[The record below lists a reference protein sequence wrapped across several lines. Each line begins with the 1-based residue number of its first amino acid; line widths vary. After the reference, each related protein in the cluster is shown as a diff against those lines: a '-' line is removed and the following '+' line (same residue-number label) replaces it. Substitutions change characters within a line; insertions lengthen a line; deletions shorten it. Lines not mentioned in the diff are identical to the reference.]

1 MAVPDLMGIANELG
15 IKVKQDDSL
24 ETVVYAILDKAAENS
39 AVGGEAPKKKR
50 TRIQKKDTS
59 RVYTVTGQEGE
70 NLDTTAKKRKKVET
84 PSLFSDEPVTKAKA
98 KTEAPAT
105 EEVVE
110 EKPKRRGRKTKA
122 ELAAEAAAAEA
133 EQLEVQEAEAAAEP
147 ELEAPVEEAAPDFV
161 PEEAFAVGNTEEA
174 GEEQLQMM
182 EQLKQK
188 LERGHEYGLLL
199 CITIIGIPW
208 GKMHFRLAKLALS
221 PFGMEVV

>member
-1 MAVPDLMGIANELG
+1 MHSIFKNTLPFRKHFSLIFQTYRSFHDCITCMYTKEDLESMAVPDLMGIANELG

-133 EQLEVQEAEAAAEP
+133 EQLEVQEAEAAA
-147 ELEAPVEEAAPDFV
+147 
-161 PEEAFAVGNTEEA
+161 
-174 GEEQLQMM
+174 
-182 EQLKQK
+182 
-188 LERGHEYGLLL
+188 
-199 CITIIGIPW
+199 
-208 GKMHFRLAKLALS
+208 
-221 PFGMEVV
+221 